1 MTQAFSAQ
9 LHGPGRPD
17 AGAAVRA
24 EFVGGK
30 LRIDGDY
37 GVEPSRIR
45 IEAGG
50 FNQDDVVLNW
60 QDAAGDFA
68 LMVTDAQAKQ
78 TLVATA
84 PPALAPQ
91 LKRWTRSVSFT
102 RNFWR
107 TAFTVAAVLA
117 VAIGLVLWQYD
128 EVIAWTTQHISP
140 ESERRLGRSV
150 MDNMGR
156 DGKLVEESKALD
168 AIREIGGRLTRDST
182 RKYEW
187 YLKDDPGVNAFAIPG
202 GFVVVHAGLVHA
214 ADTPEELAGVLA
226 HEIEHVERR
235 HTLQLML
242 YQLGWATLLAVALGD
257 PTAITALLL
266 LELGNLSFSRDL
278 EAQADTGG
286 LETLRKAGVSPDGM
300 ASFFRKLSADGGGSG
315 PSWISTHPSIKERV
329 ATIEAELK
337 ARPCTECKPL
347 EMDWKAVRESLYA
360 DELIRRPARK
370 K

>member
-1 MTQAFSAQ
+1 VTQSFNGQ

-17 AGAAVRA
+17 AGAPVRA

-60 QDAAGDFA
+60 QDAAGEFA
-68 LMVTDAQAKQ
+68 LMVIDAQAKQ
-78 TLVATA
+78 VLVATA

-91 LKRWTRSVSFT
+91 LRRWTRSVNFT
-102 RNFWR
+102 RRFWR
-107 TAFTVAAVLA
+107 TAFTVTAVVA
-117 VAIGLVLWQYD
+117 VALGLGLWQYD
-128 EVIAWTTQHISP
+128 QVIEWTANHVSP
-140 ESERRLGRSV
+140 ENERRLGRSV
-150 MDNMGR
+150 MDGVR
-156 DGKLVEESKALD
+156 REGKLVEESKALD

-187 YLKDDPGVNAFAIPG
+187 HLKDDPSVNAFAVPG

-214 ADTPEELAGVLA
+214 AETPEELAGVLA

-242 YQLGWATLLAVALGD
+242 YQLGWATILAVALGD
-257 PTAITALLL
+257 PTAVTTLLL
-266 LELGNLSFSRDL
+266 LQVGNLKFSRDL

-286 LETLRKAGVSPDGM
+286 LETLRKAGVAPDGM
-300 ASFFRKLSADGGGSG
+300 ASFFKKLAAEGGGG
-315 PSWISTHPSIKERV
+315 PSWISTHPSTGDRV

-337 ARPCTECKPL
+337 ARPCTECQPL
-347 EMDWKAVRESLYA
+347 AMDWKAVRESLYA
-360 DELIRRPARK
+360 DDLIRRPARK
-370 K
+370 KK